1 MRSRRVGDVCSREVH
16 RLGPEASVRAAAE
29 LMARH
34 HIGAVLVMEGSELR
48 GIFTERDLLN
58 RVVAVGGDPAATRL
72 DSVMTPAPRRV
83 GPDLAA
89 VEALRLM
96 REGRFRHLPVG
107 ETSEGNGRIIGVLSL
122 RDFIGA
128 ELAEVDAQLDFASK
142 IAEGS

>member
-1 MRSRRVGDVCSREVH
+1 
-16 RLGPEASVRAAAE
+16 
-29 LMARH
+29 
-34 HIGAVLVMEGSELR
+34 MEGAALH

-58 RVVAVGGDPAATRL
+58 RVVAAGADPDATRL
-72 DSVMTPAPRRV
+72 DSVMTRAPRRV

-107 ETSEGNGRIIGVLSL
+107 ETSEGGGRIIGVLSL

-128 ELAEVDAQLDFASK
+128 ELAEVDAQLDFASR